1 MEFLGKV
8 LNFSRY
14 SEQQMERTKNDL
26 GLSMPVAFL
35 THCANFYRNH
45 AKRDPYI
52 EELKMLDGFA
62 AATQKSP
69 LSLTPRELYTNDKP
83 VADTYGDMM
92 RKRSVLNPHAS
103 TPITAKEAAALADG
117 YLARVGKQLPVMTV
131 TPFMEADPVNTES
144 IFRIRFF
151 EFCKE
156 APKKDDLFALLLPS
170 AQESDT
176 AFCDLLMNK
185 NFTSRVRSIQKI
197 SCGGVLSALLRE
209 CDGFRIELSRF
220 FTTDAPTDLSA
231 LVNGYHGAYLVRIPR
246 EYEKEVFYTAQNA
259 GVLARIFGTA
269 EKGNRM
275 TLQNAQQT
283 LLWLDTAFLRTLA
296 ALHAFSA
303 KLRNE
308 KDGRLTPP
316 IRSAS
321 VGVTDSLC
329 ASEVTCHP
337 QDAFF
342 ANAFYTALLAVI
354 HQSLAGCGYAEQKL
368 SVGLGFPAKR
378 NDLYQHDCFSALIG
392 LYRLQAELGL
402 PSSEP
407 LLIYDEKISAPTLSV
422 FSFGTGSPLPN
433 RPQAN
438 GSFVYLLTVD
448 EAKDQLPDFDALRGL
463 LDRLCELRKDG
474 NLLSAYTVQGEDS
487 LTALQAFMSGE
498 YLCSVEDR
506 SLKDLPGAPILIF
519 VESSTP
525 LENAH
530 FIGTT
535 FQKDVDS
542 DDFLGQ
548 MEKN

>member
-1 MEFLGKV
+1 
-8 LNFSRY
+8 
-14 SEQQMERTKNDL
+14 
-26 GLSMPVAFL
+26 
-35 THCANFYRNH
+35 
-45 AKRDPYI
+45 
-52 EELKMLDGFA
+52 
-62 AATQKSP
+62 
-69 LSLTPRELYTNDKP
+69 
-83 VADTYGDMM
+83 
-92 RKRSVLNPHAS
+92 
-103 TPITAKEAAALADG
+103 
-117 YLARVGKQLPVMTV
+117 
-131 TPFMEADPVNTES
+131 
-144 IFRIRFF
+144 
-151 EFCKE
+151 
-156 APKKDDLFALLLPS
+156 
-170 AQESDT
+170 
-176 AFCDLLMNK
+176 
-185 NFTSRVRSIQKI
+185 
-197 SCGGVLSALLRE
+197 
-209 CDGFRIELSRF
+209 
-220 FTTDAPTDLSA
+220 
-231 LVNGYHGAYLVRIPR
+231 
-246 EYEKEVFYTAQNA
+246 
-259 GVLARIFGTA
+259 
-269 EKGNRM
+269 
-275 TLQNAQQT
+275 
-283 LLWLDTAFLRTLA
+283 
-296 ALHAFSA
+296 
-303 KLRNE
+303 
-308 KDGRLTPP
+308 
-316 IRSAS
+316 
-321 VGVTDSLC
+321 
-329 ASEVTCHP
+329 
-337 QDAFF
+337 
-342 ANAFYTALLAVI
+342 TALLAVI

-448 EAKDQLPDFDALRGL
+448 EVRDQLPDFDALRGL
-463 LDRLCELRKDG
+463 LDRLCGLRKDG
-474 NLLSAYTVQGEDS
+474 NLLSAYSVQGEDS